1 MPLALEFAAKPF
13 AEQSAFF
20 RQKLNLPTAGWRDIE
35 FNAHDRGFV
44 IAGAQKA
51 DLIADF
57 RAAVQTAIDG
67 GGGLEAF
74 RKDFDAIVAR
84 HGWAHV
90 GSRDWRSRVIY
101 QTNLLTSYSA
111 GRLVQLKQAAADGLW
126 WMYRHSDSVMYPRP
140 LHVAWDKYAMPAT
153 ATWWS
158 THYPPNGWGCKCY
171 VVAIHPDRI
180 TAKGGRIGP
189 PPDDGTDPKTGGP
202 VGIDD
207 GWAYQPGASVADEIG
222 QIVANKSAALAER
235 DIEVSRAYV
244 ASTLE
249 LGAFERWV
257 GAATDGEW
265 PVAVLDQGLRDALG
279 VETDIVWLSAETAR
293 KQIKH
298 PEIGP
303 EHYRLIQRMV
313 DEGEVYAQGE
323 TRIVMLWSAGRLYR
337 AAIKRTGDGL
347 KNYFLSLFE
356 TGESTA
362 ERGVRERLERIR

>member
-1 MPLALEFAAKPF
+1 MTLALEFAAKPF

-20 RQKLNLPTAGWRDIE
+20 RQKINLPTAGWRDIE
-35 FNAHDRGFV
+35 HNAHDRSFV

-202 VGIDD
+202 AGIDD

-235 DIEVSRAYV
+235 DADVARLYV
-244 ASTLE
+244 ADMLQ
-249 LGAFERWV
+249 LPAFERWL
-257 GAATDGEW
+257 GAGTAGEW
-265 PVAVLDQGLRDALG
+265 PLAVVGDRLAVLPLEFARAAFRGVSSPEDWRLVQRLLDLGSREQTGGLLVVTLEEGAQRTVGYFDAS
-279 VETDIVWLSAETAR
+279 E
-293 KQIKH
+293 
-298 PEIGP
+298 P
-303 EHYRLIQRMV
+303 
-313 DEGEVYAQGE
+313 
-323 TRIVMLWSAGRLYR
+323 GRL
-337 AAIKRTGDGL
+337 
-347 KNYFLSLFE
+347 SLIE
-356 TGESTA
+356 
-362 ERGVRERLERIR
+362 LER